1 MCIHAVAFYF
11 VVCEF
16 CKRNICSKIQIENA
30 FENELKNNKKK
41 QNPSFPPLTFGPV
54 GPAGQ
59 PLPPL
64 LSLSLQR
71 LACGTH
77 PSGPSPSSSN
87 CLPLLS
93 SARTASCA
101 PPLPRPP
108 SVSPASR
115 LFEPR
120 PRPSRLPPSPFHF
133 SLAFATALAQA
144 QKTSAATSARSSP
157 FRAVLADFVAPVSF
171 PILPAFFSAE
181 SVEFFVPPSPRPR
194 APASSMAAGHGAC
207 RAGAPPAS

>member
-16 CKRNICSKIQIENA
+16 CKRKICSKIQIENA
-30 FENELKNNKKK
+30 FENELKNNKKNK
-41 QNPSFPPLTFGPV
+41 TLLFPPSLSAQSAQPANPSHPS
-54 GPAGQ
+54 
-59 PLPPL
+59 
-64 LSLSLQR
+64 SLSLQR

-144 QKTSAATSARSSP
+144 QKTSAAISARSSP

-171 PILPAFFSAE
+171 PILPAFFSVE

-207 RAGAPPAS
+207 RVGAPPAS